1 MPAGSRQRHRY
12 LPLSGPAL
20 SIVSI
25 NIESFS
31 GCKAEILATMANRFD
46 ILCMQE
52 THIGPAQHRPTI
64 PGMKLV
70 AETRHRQYGSA
81 VFSRPN
87 LKIEE
92 IWTHTT
98 EGNMETI
105 TVALPNVSVTSVY
118 KPPATPFLYTELPER
133 CKRRFHI
140 SIGDFNA
147 HSTSWGY
154 ENNNQDGDE
163 VETWLESKH
172 LTLIHNAK
180 LPKSFHSAR
189 WKRGYNPDLA
199 CVSSDIASRTEK
211 EVLDPSPIPSTG
223 QLPSPLDPLSK
234 QPPSH
239 SAGGST
245 YGKPTGCHSNRR

>member
-1 MPAGSRQRHRY
+1 MKMPAGSRQRHRY

-25 NIESFS
+25 NIEGFS

-52 THIGPAQHRPTI
+52 THIGLQNTTYHPWNE
-64 PGMKLV
+64 LV

-92 IWTHTT
+92 VGTHTT
-98 EGNMETI
+98 EGNMKTI

-147 HSTSWGY
+147 HSTSRGY

-163 VETWLESKH
+163 VET
-172 LTLIHNAK
+172 
-180 LPKSFHSAR
+180 
-189 WKRGYNPDLA
+189 
-199 CVSSDIASRTEK
+199 
-211 EVLDPSPIPSTG
+211 
-223 QLPSPLDPLSK
+223 
-234 QPPSH
+234 
-239 SAGGST
+239 
-245 YGKPTGCHSNRR
+245 

>member
-1 MPAGSRQRHRY
+1 MPAESRQRHRY

-25 NIESFS
+25 NIEGFS

-147 HSTSWGY
+147 HSISWGY
-154 ENNNQDGDE
+154 ENNNKME
-163 VETWLESKH
+163 M
-172 LTLIHNAK
+172 K
-180 LPKSFHSAR
+180 LR
-189 WKRGYNPDLA
+189 YLA
-199 CVSSDIASRTEK
+199 
-211 EVLDPSPIPSTG
+211 
-223 QLPSPLDPLSK
+223 
-234 QPPSH
+234 
-239 SAGGST
+239 
-245 YGKPTGCHSNRR
+245 